1 MKKKTKKRNQNP
13 NSANKKFSPKLFLI
27 SSVKSLIVYA
37 LLLLL
42 TAFLCYKI
50 NIAADKYFYIMLII
64 STISSLISGFAYVSK
79 VREKGILNGI
89 FAGVPCIALMLI
101 LVLLYNNASL
111 TLTTAIVVLV
121 MILSSGIGGTLSV
134 NLRR

>member
-1 MKKKTKKRNQNP
+1 MKKKTKKRKQNSD
-13 NSANKKFSPKLFLI
+13 SANKKFSPKVFLI
-27 SSVKSLIVYA
+27 SSAKSLILYA

-50 NIAADKYFYIMLII
+50 NISADKYFYIILTI
-64 STISSLISGFAYVSK
+64 SAISSLISGFTYVSK
-79 VREKGILNGI
+79 VREKGILNGVL
-89 FAGVPCIALMLI
+89 AGVPCTVLMLI

-111 TLTTAIVVLV
+111 TFTTAIAALV
-121 MILSSGIGGTLSV
+121 MILSSGVGGTLSV